1 MVCDVGGGG
10 AEKRARGMAALAEPL
25 TDDEIAELRK
35 RVHTVVAPGIGHV
48 AFLVDR
54 DLVVRLL
61 DEVEGLR
68 VRDVETRRATE
79 CPPYADPVPRT
90 HGRDAEGRAQAMSR
104 PLP

>member
-1 MVCDVGGGG
+1 MVCDVGGAG

-48 AFLVDR
+48 AFLVDT

-79 CPPYADPVPRT
+79 CPPSRIQYLERT
-90 HGRDAEGRAQAMSR
+90 VEMLKVELKR
-104 PLP
+104 

>member
-1 MVCDVGGGG
+1 MVCDVGGAG

-48 AFLVDR
+48 AFLVDT

-61 DEVEGLR
+61 DEVEELR
-68 VRDVETRRATE
+68 VRDVEHVAQQNVLRTRIQYLE
-79 CPPYADPVPRT
+79 RT
-90 HGRDAEGRAQAMSR
+90 VEMLKVELER
-104 PLP
+104 